1 MGEGFKMRFCF
12 TKTPPYV
19 RSGSDKQ
26 RNMQLLRYQHHNASN
41 IPGSCIA
48 IRLRAPARG
57 YTPKRGNALF
67 TLPQTR
73 EAGGGW
79 SLKNKTDVGIMT
91 HANVRHV
98 NTVNSC
104 RLSSHL

>member
-12 TKTPPYV
+12 TKKPPYV

-26 RNMQLLRYQHHNASN
+26 GNMQLLHDRHHSASN
-41 IPGSCIA
+41 VPVSCMA
-48 IRLRAPARG
+48 VQARAPARS
-57 YTPKRGNALF
+57 TPQRGRALF

-73 EAGGGW
+73 EAAGDW
-79 SLKNKTDVGIMT
+79 SLQNKTDVGIMT

-98 NTVNSC
+98 SAVDSC